1 MSDSVLTLNAGS
13 SSIKF
18 SLVEIGGGAAAMQAT
33 GEVEGLGGG
42 SYAGIKAK
50 RANGERLLDRA
61 LTAAEA
67 ASHQAALVVILGFVT
82 EHFPQARIAA
92 VGHRVVHGGPDYDR
106 PVLIDDAVLAKLASF
121 APLAPLHQPHNLA
134 GIRAARAAF
143 PEAPQVA
150 CFDTAFHR
158 GHTFENDAY
167 ALPRAFYDEGLRRYG
182 FHGLSYDY
190 VSRKFAT
197 MAPEAAAG
205 RVVVAHLGN
214 GASMCAIRGGKS
226 VATTMGFST
235 LDGVPMGTRPGQ
247 LDPGLL
253 LYLLDSRGYDSK
265 KLSDLLYKQSG
276 LKGLSTLSNDMRDLE
291 ASADP
296 RAADA
301 IKYFVHRI
309 RYDIAGLASTLGG
322 LDALVFTGGIGEHS
336 ARVRGEVMK
345 GLAFLGIVADETR
358 NAAHASK
365 ISADDS
371 RAPAFIVPTN
381 EELRIAE
388 LTAAFLPRD

>member
-1 MSDSVLTLNAGS
+1 
-13 SSIKF
+13 
-18 SLVEIGGGAAAMQAT
+18 MQAT